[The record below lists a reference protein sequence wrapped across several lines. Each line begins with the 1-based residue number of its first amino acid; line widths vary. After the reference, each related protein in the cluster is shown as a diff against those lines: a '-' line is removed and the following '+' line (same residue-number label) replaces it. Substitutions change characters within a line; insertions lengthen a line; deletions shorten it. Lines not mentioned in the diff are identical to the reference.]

1 MVLQIVYL
9 SLAQIIQNLA
19 EIIQNLAET
28 MNIQGLAIII
38 NLLILDIL
46 QAIILDQIIA
56 HHQTRLFLEVVHLV
70 RLEEAHPEVEKSVR
84 N

>member
-1 MVLQIVYL
+1 MSLFCYL
-9 SLAQIIQNLA
+9 VQIIQNLA

-46 QAIILDQIIA
+46 QATILDQIIA
-56 HHQTRLFLEVVHLV
+56 RRQTHLFLGVVHPV
-70 RLEEAHPEVEKSVR
+70 RLEEAHLEVEKSAR